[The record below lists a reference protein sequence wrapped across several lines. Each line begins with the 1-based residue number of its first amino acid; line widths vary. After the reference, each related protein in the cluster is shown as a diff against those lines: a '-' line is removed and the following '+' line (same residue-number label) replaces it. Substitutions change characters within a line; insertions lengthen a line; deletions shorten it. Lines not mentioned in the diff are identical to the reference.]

1 MNLRLLPCVS
11 ACVLVPAIAPPAEG
25 RGITPYCF
33 GDGTGTAC
41 PCGNFSAAGLQQGC
55 MNSFGQGSHLGG
67 AGSVSVAADTLT
79 LSADHLPTTT
89 TIIFIQGLQSQQSG
103 AGVVVG
109 DGLLCVGSSLIRMGV
124 RTASGGSC
132 SFGFGVAGDPL
143 VSVAGGLPAAGG
155 RRFYQGWYRN
165 NASFCMS
172 EAFNFTSALDV
183 RWTP

>member
-1 MNLRLLPCVS
+1 MNPRLHLSFTC
-11 ACVLVPAIAPPAEG
+11 LVPLLVCAPRAAA

-41 PCGNFSAAGLQQGC
+41 PCGNFSGAGQQQGC

-67 AGSVSVAADTLT
+67 SGVVSVANDTLT
-79 LSADHLPTTT
+79 LNADHLPTTT

-109 DGLLCVGSSLIRMGV
+109 DGLLCVGSSLVRMGV
-124 RTASGGSC
+124 RSASGGSC
-132 SFGFGVAGDPL
+132 SFGFGVAGDP
-143 VSVAGGLPAAGG
+143 SISIAGNVPAPGG